1 MCSSVRDPA
10 LFYITASTCLKD
22 DTAPFS
28 LYEFF
33 ISDIN
38 FRINAHGSV
47 WAAASVMATCTE
59 FQPSPLHRRH
69 LPLRQQQQLL
79 LSLLLRKTYP

>member
-1 MCSSVRDPA
+1 MCPRMRDPA

-22 DTAPFS
+22 DTAQFS

-33 ISDIN
+33 ISDTN

-59 FQPSPLHRRH
+59 FQHSPLRRLH
-69 LPLRQQQQLL
+69 IPLHQQ
-79 LSLLLRKTYP
+79 R